1 MAFLLARS
9 QALIGRRSAAAKPA
23 GCGVRLESAVL
34 APDHGGMSDSKDA
47 RPSKRRKPDKPAA
60 ISPERRRSERSAHS
74 EKASPSDGFL
84 TGRLLVAT
92 PAIGDPRF
100 ERTVILICAHD
111 ADHAMGLAVNRPVGD
126 LTIGG
131 VLRRLN
137 IESSISLPE
146 DPVLV
151 GGPVQRGRGFVLHTD
166 DYDSPGST
174 MPVGAG
180 ISMTATPDVLEAM
193 AGHNSRPRR
202 SLLALGYAGWAPG
215 QLESELVGNAWL
227 ACEADE
233 ELVFG
238 HDHEAKWARALAKIG
253 VAPEQ
258 LSGLAGRA

>member
-1 MAFLLARS
+1 
-9 QALIGRRSAAAKPA
+9 
-23 GCGVRLESAVL
+23 
-34 APDHGGMSDSKDA
+34 MSDSEDA
-47 RPSKRRKPDKPAA
+47 RPAKRRKPEKPAA
-60 ISPERRRSERSAHS
+60 ISSESRRAKPESTPPDTA
-74 EKASPSDGFL
+74 APSDGFL

-137 IESSISLPE
+137 IESSITLPE
-146 DPVLV
+146 DLVLL

-166 DYDSPGST
+166 DYASPGST
-174 MPVGAG
+174 MSVGAG

-202 SLLALGYAGWAPG
+202 SLLALGYAGWGSG
-215 QLESELVGNAWL
+215 QLENELVGNAWL

-238 HDHEAKWARALAKIG
+238 HDHDGKWARALAKIG
-253 VAPEQ
+253 ISPEQ